1 MIAIIG
7 AGPAGLAAART
18 IALAGIAVTVIDAA
32 QKPGGQYWRHRN
44 SVDGYKA
51 TRSEKYFS
59 AVKGNPLVTYISGAQ
74 VWSATRSEKLIQ
86 INFLQSG
93 VEKTLTCTEL
103 ILTTGAYDRSLPFT
117 GWDKPGS
124 MTPGAAQ
131 ALLKGHGVI
140 AGKSIVISGTGP
152 FLLPVAVGL
161 AAGGAK
167 VEGVFEANSPLRWL
181 RSPLAL
187 LLNPEK
193 GLELLYY
200 AKQLRKYSIPIRFG
214 KAVTEFTGNSVRIS
228 DVNSDLTIKKNNSKE
243 IQCNVIAAGWGFA
256 PDVSLGGILGCNQ
269 RVDADGTVIFSVD
282 KNQRSSVEN
291 IWIAG
296 EATGIGGS
304 DLAIAEGE
312 IAGLSVIGERIP
324 APLLFSR
331 FRKKLFARAL
341 QVSYPVNPGWK
352 KWLNRQTLICRCEE
366 VSCGQILD
374 SVEEL
379 KAEDARTSKLF
390 TRAGMGLCQGRI
402 CSRNVAEVIG
412 ASKELSVS
420 DSERIAYSNRPIA
433 APISLGTLGDGISSK

>member
-7 AGPAGLAAART
+7 AGPAGLAAARA

-32 QKPGGQYWRHRN
+32 QKPGGQYWRHR
-44 SVDGYKA
+44 STVDGYKA

-59 AVKGNPLVTYISGAQ
+59 TVMGNPLVTYINGAQ
-74 VWSATRSEKLIQ
+74 VWSATRSEKSIH
-86 INFLQSG
+86 INYLQSG
-93 VEKTLTCTEL
+93 VEKTLTCTDL

-366 VSCGQILD
+366 VTCGQILD

-402 CSRNVAEVIG
+402 CSRNVAEIIG
-412 ASKELSVS
+412 ESKELSVS